1 MEGSHMRRQLTN
13 EFYARKVWVLKV
25 NGDGLTSQSELLGR
39 EWQPPVEG
47 MPYIVHLGGGS
58 FIKTGPVDQI
68 NRGPDALIVKTED
81 ALYRLRYS
89 E

>member
-1 MEGSHMRRQLTN
+1 MKRQLTN

-25 NGDGLTSQSELLGR
+25 NGDGQTSQPELLGR

-58 FIKTGPVDQI
+58 FIKTGPVDHI
-68 NRGPDALIVKTED
+68 NRGTDALIVKTEG
-81 ALYRLRYS
+81 AVYRLRYS
-89 E
+89 D